1 MKFSIDSLTRS
12 RCLIILFDFVQFH
25 LGNLNLCIYVSY
37 ACFLEDQ
44 TMSFTKFKSKYSVTL
59 NKTL

>member
-12 RCLIILFDFVQFH
+12 RCLIILFHFVQFH

-37 ACFLEDQ
+37 TCFLEDQ
-44 TMSFTKFKSKYSVTL
+44 TSEFYKIQIEISVT
-59 NKTL
+59 NGKNF